1 MHWLYNLPGTV
12 WAYIL
17 IGAISNITE
26 ELAPIGG
33 GYAAHEGRLGLMQV
47 ALSVCIGTWVSG
59 LGLYYLG
66 RARGIWLRKRF
77 PHFGRLFT
85 RALMVVRRRPWRSAF
100 AVRYAFGLRITLPIA
115 CGAAHVP
122 IWEYAI
128 GSAVSSITW
137 SSLFTVVGWMFGRSA
152 DVIMRHIHR
161 FEDLLT
167 LAGVGAVGILLF
179 AYLRRSA
186 VHDDEAITEFGR
198 ELDRLSGEFPVLTDG
213 ESDERRRKGTTAT
226 E

>member
-1 MHWLYNLPGTV
+1 MHWLYNLPGTF
-12 WAYIL
+12 WAYL
-17 IGAISNITE
+17 VIGAISNVTE

-47 ALSVCIGTWVSG
+47 AISVCVGTWVSG

-85 RALMVVRRRPWRSAF
+85 RALMVVRRRPWRSSF

-128 GSAVSSITW
+128 GSAVSSLTW
-137 SSLFTVVGWMFGRSA
+137 SSLFTVVGWAFGRSA
-152 DVIMRHIHR
+152 DAVMRHIHR
-161 FEDLLT
+161 FEDVLT
-167 LAGVGAVGILLF
+167 LAAVGAVGILLF

-186 VHDDEAITEFGR
+186 VRDDEAVTEFGR
-198 ELDRLSGEFPVLTDG
+198 ELDRLSGEFPVLVD
-213 ESDERRRKGTTAT
+213 DENGGTRRRDTTTT

>member
-1 MHWLYNLPGTV
+1 VHWLSNLPGTF
-12 WAYIL
+12 WAYLL
-17 IGAISNITE
+17 IGAISNVTE

-33 GYAAHEGRLGLMQV
+33 GYAAHVGRLGLMQV
-47 ALSVCIGTWVSG
+47 AISVSVGTWVSG

-85 RALMVVRRRPWRSAF
+85 RALMVVRRRPWRAAL

-122 IWEYAI
+122 IWEFAI
-128 GSAVSSITW
+128 GSAVSSLTW
-137 SSLFTVVGWMFGRSA
+137 SSLFTVVGWAFGRSA
-152 DVIMRHIHR
+152 DAVMRHIHR
-161 FEDLLT
+161 FEDVLT

-186 VHDDEAITEFGR
+186 VHDDEAITEFGK
-198 ELDRLSGEFPVLTDG
+198 ELDRLSGEFPVLVDDENG
-213 ESDERRRKGTTAT
+213 ETRRRDTTTT

>member
-17 IGAISNITE
+17 IGAISNFTE

-33 GYAAHEGRLGLMQV
+33 GYAAHNGRLGLMQV
-47 ALSVCIGTWVSG
+47 AISVCIGTWATG
-59 LGLYYLG
+59 IGLYYLG
-66 RARGIWLRKRF
+66 RARGIWLRRRF
-77 PHFGRLFT
+77 PNFGRLFT
-85 RALMVVRRRPWRSAF
+85 RALMVVRRRPWRASL

-128 GSAVSSITW
+128 GSAISSVTW

-167 LAGVGAVGILLF
+167 LAAVGAVGILLF

-186 VHDDEAITEFGR
+186 AHDDEAITEFGR
-198 ELDRLSGEFPVLTDG
+198 ELDRLSGEFPVLTD
-213 ESDERRRKGTTAT
+213 EENHERRRRGTTAT

>member
-1 MHWLYNLPGTV
+1 VHWLYNLPGTF
-12 WAYIL
+12 WAYLL
-17 IGAISNITE
+17 IGAISNVTE

-47 ALSVCIGTWVSG
+47 AISVCVGTWLSG

-66 RARGIWLRKRF
+66 RARGIWLRKRY

-128 GSAVSSITW
+128 GSAVSSLTW
-137 SSLFTVVGWMFGRSA
+137 SSLFTVVGWAFGRSA
-152 DVIMRHIHR
+152 DAVMRHIHR
-161 FEDLLT
+161 FEDVLT
-167 LAGVGAVGILLF
+167 LAGVGALGIVLF

-186 VHDDEAITEFGR
+186 VHDDEAITEFGK
-198 ELDRLSGEFPVLTDG
+198 ELDRLSGEFPVLVDG
-213 ESDERRRKGTTAT
+213 ENGGTQHRDTTTT

>member
-1 MHWLYNLPGTV
+1 VHWLLNLPGTV

-17 IGAISNITE
+17 IGGLSNITE

-47 ALSVCIGTWVSG
+47 ALSVCIGTWLSG
-59 LGLYYLG
+59 FGLYYLG
-66 RARGIWLRKRF
+66 RARGLWLRRRF

-128 GSAVSSITW
+128 GSAVSSLTW
-137 SSLFTVVGWMFGRSA
+137 SSLFTVVGWAFGRSA
-152 DVIMRHIHR
+152 DAVIRHIHR
-161 FEDLLT
+161 FEDVLT
-167 LAGVGAVGILLF
+167 LAIVGALGVLLF
-179 AYLRRSA
+179 AYLRRAA
-186 VHDDEAITEFGR
+186 VHDDEAISEFGR
-198 ELDRLSGEFPVLTDG
+198 ELDRLSGEYPALL
-213 ESDERRRKGTTAT
+213 EDENAGTRRRGTTAT

>member
-1 MHWLYNLPGTV
+1 VHWLYNLPGTV
-12 WAYIL
+12 WAYLL
-17 IGAISNITE
+17 IGAISNVTE

-85 RALMVVRRRPWRSAF
+85 RALMVVRRRPWRASL

-128 GSAVSSITW
+128 GSAVSSVTW
-137 SSLFTVVGWMFGRSA
+137 ASLFTVVGWMFGRSA

-167 LAGVGAVGILLF
+167 LAGVGAVGVLLF

-186 VHDDEAITEFGR
+186 MHDDEAITEFGK
-198 ELDRLSGEFPVLTDG
+198 ELDRLSGEYPVLTDEENG
-213 ESDERRRKGTTAT
+213 ETRRKGTTAT

>member
-1 MHWLYNLPGTV
+1 VHWLYNLPGTF
-12 WAYIL
+12 WAYLL
-17 IGAISNITE
+17 IGLISNVTE

-33 GYAAHEGRLGLMQV
+33 GYAAHRGQLGLMQV
-47 ALSVCIGTWVSG
+47 AISVCIGTWVSG

-85 RALMVVRRRPWRSAF
+85 RALMVVRRRPWRAAL

-128 GSAVSSITW
+128 GSAISSLTW
-137 SSLFTVVGWMFGRSA
+137 SSLFTVIGWMFGRSA

-161 FEDLLT
+161 FEDVLT
-167 LAGVGAVGILLF
+167 LAGVGAVGVLLF

-186 VHDDEAITEFGR
+186 VHDDEAIAEFGK
-198 ELDRLSGEFPVLTDG
+198 ELDRLSGEFPVLV
-213 ESDERRRKGTTAT
+213 DENGGTRRIDTRAT